1 MYTSNPK
8 LNRRVSDGDKQKLNR
23 ATDRQQYIFRIWVG
37 VVVLVVVYLAG
48 SMLSTVAKSLF

>member
-8 LNRRVSDGDKQKLNR
+8 LNRRVSDGNKQKLR